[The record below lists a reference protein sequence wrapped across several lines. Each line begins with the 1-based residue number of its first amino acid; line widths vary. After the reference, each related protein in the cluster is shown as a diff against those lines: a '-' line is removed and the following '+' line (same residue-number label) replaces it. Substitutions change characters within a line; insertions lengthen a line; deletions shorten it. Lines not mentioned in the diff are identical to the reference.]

1 MLAALAFL
9 AMPAALPAAEL
20 QILLPLGRTAY
31 QTNEWID
38 VSVVRSS
45 PAALPAGS
53 LVLGVLGE
61 DGSKL
66 SFTFAAAAVP
76 VEGKDARAT
85 EHLHLDGWLLRP
97 GRYTLE
103 AAADGATAK
112 SSIEVFSHLRRSSF
126 RLINWAR
133 AKGADQL
140 AEGEDGLGF
149 NLIYGSYARD
159 EEANFLRA
167 GCDFISCCTM
177 GGGHQM
183 DLRSECDWS
192 DPYVTRG
199 GARRAV
205 ARAMYDRTRPN
216 VPGVHFYDEPGLS
229 WFKHPV
235 TGQMTPHGLP
245 SQVRAYQ
252 GAFGEPPIPYYQV
265 KADKADDAARWR
277 HWALWKLGF
286 MDAAW
291 KEAQFGVS
299 YVRPDYLSLTQT
311 QYGFSAFSD
320 GYYFNA
326 ARSLPIVSGHG
337 GYDDYGGSYFNPSYF
352 LEIARARDLLKPCWY
367 LPTWYGNTP
376 AERFRL
382 EQYLSFM
389 TNIQGMISPPD
400 IDPFQPASSP
410 AAEGVVES
418 NKLMARLGTIFTTMP
433 VTRPPVAM
441 LYSMSENIHVQTGNM
456 KANYAHDNKQ
466 GQHLLFTYLAGK
478 ILQQQFLPVVEEDI
492 ADGTLAAHHRAIVVT
507 SVDYLDPPV
516 VASLEQFAASG
527 GLVLL
532 TADCGVKI
540 RGAIN
545 LGVTPELPEAATFK
559 RLQAEGKYAES
570 NKYATVGKL
579 EEGARPLARAIKTQ
593 LDKARTHHAPRDD
606 GRHAERDE
614 YNNAGI
620 QPPFTSD
627 QPGIA
632 ATRQAAGDIEYLFAV
647 NTTDD
652 PRGGWNAIRA
662 ATATLA
668 FAADGRPLY
677 DAVRGGPAPDLE
689 VRDGTLSGRFRFG
702 PGQMRV
708 FARTAR
714 PIGKVQALSPV
725 VLSDYTR
732 AELPRSVEVGAALLD
747 AAGRVLAGSAP
758 LRARLVDPLGQ
769 TRYDLY
775 RATTDGSLRLSL
787 PLAANDPAGTWK
799 LVVDE
804 LLANHSDTATFVL
817 EAVTQCGA
825 LAGATERAVS
835 FGNERDNVF
844 RFFRVHHDVTIAVGA
859 GDYHRPAAQRLAESL
874 RPWGVRCKI
883 IAAAEVNRPRT
894 ISAEEAGTWVG
905 LDFGRAKPG
914 KENTPGMAGF
924 DIEGPVVL
932 LGTPEDNPL
941 IQFLQK
947 ERFLSYS
954 PGPQFPGRGR
964 GLIAWQRD
972 GIGAGQESV
981 TLVAYDA
988 RGMTEAV
995 GTVYEFASGM
1005 EPLTRLVLPQ
1015 SNTIVPASQ
1024 AKTAAEASPVW
1035 QVVLADRALA
1045 LQSAGGKL
1053 RVLTWDGSLSELD
1066 ASGKLLDQKFVPED
1080 QVEKTAKQLGPP
1092 ADAAAVQ
1099 AARKKAPP
1107 GRIVKLVAVGGGLT
1121 AVGYWGGTLQVFDAD
1136 GRLRTSQLLPQDL
1149 TAVAWLN
1156 GKLVAGLADG
1166 RVVALAVP

>member
-1 MLAALAFL
+1 
-9 AMPAALPAAEL
+9 
-20 QILLPLGRTAY
+20 
-31 QTNEWID
+31 
-38 VSVVRSS
+38 
-45 PAALPAGS
+45 
-53 LVLGVLGE
+53 
-61 DGSKL
+61 
-66 SFTFAAAAVP
+66 
-76 VEGKDARAT
+76 
-85 EHLHLDGWLLRP
+85 
-97 GRYTLE
+97 
-103 AAADGATAK
+103 
-112 SSIEVFSHLRRSSF
+112 
-126 RLINWAR
+126 
-133 AKGADQL
+133 
-140 AEGEDGLGF
+140 
-149 NLIYGSYARD
+149 
-159 EEANFLRA
+159 
-167 GCDFISCCTM
+167 
-177 GGGHQM
+177 M
-183 DLRSECDWS
+183 DLRQECDWS

-199 GARRAV
+199 GARRVV
-205 ARAMYDRTRPN
+205 ARAMLDRTRPN

-235 TGQMTPHGLP
+235 TGQWTPHGLP
-245 SQVRAYQ
+245 SQVRSYES
-252 GAFGEPPIPYYQV
+252 AFGEPPIPYYQV
-265 KADKADDAARWR
+265 KADKAGDAARWR
-277 HWALWKLGF
+277 QWALWKLGF

-299 YVRPDYLSLTQT
+299 YVRPDFLSVTQT

-326 ARSLPIVSGHG
+326 ARSLPVVSGHG
-337 GYDDYGGSYFNPSYF
+337 GYDDYGAGYFNPSYF
-352 LEIARARDLLKPCWY
+352 LEMARARDLLKPCWY

-376 AERFRL
+376 SERFRL

-389 TNIQGMISPPD
+389 TNIQGMMTPPD
-400 IDPFQPASSP
+400 IDPFQPASKP

-441 LYSMSENIHVQTGNM
+441 LYSMSQNIHVQTGDM
-456 KANYAHDNKQ
+456 TANYAHANKQ
-466 GQHLLFTYLAGK
+466 GQHLPLTYLAGK
-478 ILQQQFLPVVEEDI
+478 LLQQQFLPVVEEDVV
-492 ADGTLAAHHRAIVVT
+492 DGTLAAHHRAIVIT

-527 GLVLL
+527 GLVLA

-540 RGAIN
+540 RGAID
-545 LGVTPELPEAATFK
+545 LGVTPDLPDAPLVK
-559 RLQAEGKYAES
+559 RLRAEGKYAEA

-593 LDKARTHHAPRDD
+593 LEKARTHHAPRDD

-614 YNNAGI
+614 YDKAGI
-620 QPPFTSD
+620 RPPFTSD
-627 QPGIA
+627 QEGIV
-632 ATRQAAGDIEYLFAV
+632 ATRQAGGDIEYLFAV
-647 NTTDD
+647 NATYD
-652 PRGGWNAIRA
+652 PQVGEMNAIRA
-662 ATATLA
+662 ATATLG

-677 DAVRGGPAPDLE
+677 DAVRGGPVPGLE
-689 VRDGTLSGRFRFG
+689 IRDGKLSGRFRFG

-732 AELPRSVEVGAALLD
+732 TELPRSVDVGAVLLD

-758 LRARLVDPLGQ
+758 LRVRLVDPLGQ

-775 RATTDGSLRLSL
+775 RATADGSLRLSL

-817 EAVTQCGA
+817 EPVTQCGA

-844 RFFRVHHDVTIAVGA
+844 RFFRVHHDVTIALGA
-859 GDYHRPAAQRLAESL
+859 GDYRPAAERLAESL

-883 IAAAEVNRPRT
+883 ISAAEVNRPRT
-894 ISAEEAGTWVG
+894 LSAEEARTWVG
-905 LDFGRAKPG
+905 LNFGRAKPG
-914 KENTPGMAGF
+914 KENAPEMAGF
-924 DIEGPVVL
+924 DLDGPVVL
-932 LGTPEDNPL
+932 LGTPDDNPL
-941 IQFLQK
+941 IRFLQK
-947 ERFLSYS
+947 ERFLPYA

-972 GIGAGQESV
+972 GIGAGQESI

-988 RGMTEAV
+988 RGMSEAV
-995 GTVYEFASGM
+995 GTLYEFAAGM
-1005 EPLTRLVLPQ
+1005 EPLTRFVLPR
-1015 SNTIVPASQ
+1015 SNSIVPASQ
-1024 AKTAAEASPVW
+1024 AKTVPEASLVW
-1035 QVVLADRALA
+1035 QVALPDRALA

-1053 RVLTWDGSLSELD
+1053 RVLTWDGSLSD
-1066 ASGKLLDQKFVPED
+1066 VNASGELVDQKSVPED
-1080 QVEKTAKQLGPP
+1080 QMEKTAKELWAP
-1092 ADAAAVQ
+1092 ADPSALRTAKQ
-1099 AARKKAPP
+1099 NAPS

-1121 AVGYWGGTLQVFDAD
+1121 AVGYWGGTLQVLEAD

-1149 TAVAWLN
+1149 TGLAWLN
-1156 GKLVAGLADG
+1156 GKLVVGLADG
-1166 RVVALAVP
+1166 RVLALAVPGK